1 MLGNNSEEL
10 KPRTTTDKSMDNLST
25 TNTLQSNTNA
35 TKRNTHP
42 VPPTKSPRSLSPIV
56 SNRDPRRKPI
66 YHNNKMPTRD
76 ESPITRKVDVGD
88 GDGPTDYKLTI
99 MNTSS
104 LDGVMILAMK
114 TILNMI
120 INVNFIYF
128 FLAKDF
134 RMTKGNSIFV
144 ALIWKFTTTTF
155 TIS

>member
-10 KPRTTTDKSMDNLST
+10 KRHTKTDKSMDTLST
-25 TNTLQSNTNA
+25 TATFITNA
-35 TKRNTHP
+35 PGTKKNLTQALP
-42 VPPTKSPRSLSPIV
+42 SKSPRSMSPIV

-66 YHNNKMPTRD
+66 YHNNNMPTRD

-120 INVNFIYF
+120 INVN
-128 FLAKDF
+128 
-134 RMTKGNSIFV
+134 NS
-144 ALIWKFTTTTF
+144 
-155 TIS
+155 